1 MWNNRAPFALH
12 EDGRAGRRG
21 GSKIRTQPLRI
32 LAPGATLARIEP
44 ALPAVPLNSHKAVT
58 QLLQSVPAIT
68 RSAFPMIRLM
78 KSAALAVAVS
88 LSATSAFAA
97 ENVRLTGSGASF
109 PAPIYLTWFKDF
121 SKKTDGV
128 TVDYQSKG
136 SGAGVQD
143 FLNKTVDFAASDSA
157 MSEADIAKVSE
168 GVQLLP
174 MTAGE
179 IVLAYNLPGNPKGLK
194 LPREVYSNIFLGK
207 ITQWNDPKIAA
218 ANPELKLPA
227 MPITVVVRADSS
239 GTNAVFTK
247 HLSAI
252 NPDFKA
258 ALGEGNTVNWPATDK
273 FIKSPKNDGVTA
285 TVRQTPGAIGY
296 IEYGFAKLAKVD
308 FAQLQNKAG
317 HYVVPNA
324 ESGAEALAA
333 VQMPENLV
341 ATLPDPEGAKSY
353 PITSYTWMIFRKDN
367 GNPAK
372 AKAMR
377 DMVEYSL
384 TEGQKVADS
393 MGYIPLPPSVVEQV
407 RKASQSIQ

>member
-1 MWNNRAPFALH
+1 
-12 EDGRAGRRG
+12 
-21 GSKIRTQPLRI
+21 
-32 LAPGATLARIEP
+32 
-44 ALPAVPLNSHKAVT
+44 
-58 QLLQSVPAIT
+58 
-68 RSAFPMIRLM
+68 MIRLM

-88 LSATSAFAA
+88 LCATSASIAA
-97 ENVRLTGSGASF
+97 ENIRLTGSGASF

-121 SKKTDGV
+121 SKKSDGV

-143 FLNKTVDFAASDSA
+143 FLNRTVDFAASDSA
-157 MSEADIAKVSE
+157 MSEADMAKVGE

-194 LPREVYSNIFLGK
+194 LPREVYSNIFLGN
-207 ITQWNDPKIAA
+207 ITRWNDPQIAA
-218 ANPELKLPA
+218 ANLELKLPDT
-227 MPITVVVRADSS
+227 PITVVVRADSS
-239 GTNAVFTK
+239 GTTAVFTK

-252 NPDFKA
+252 NADFKQK
-258 ALGEGNTVNWPATDK
+258 LGEGNTVNWPATDK

-317 HYVVPNA
+317 QYVVPNA

-333 VQMPENLV
+333 VNMPENLV
-341 ATLPDPEGAKSY
+341 AWLPDPDGAKSY

-384 TEGQKVADS
+384 TEGQKIADS

-407 RKASQSIQ
+407 RKASANIK

>member
-1 MWNNRAPFALH
+1 M
-12 EDGRAGRRG
+12 
-21 GSKIRTQPLRI
+21 K
-32 LAPGATLARIEP
+32 
-44 ALPAVPLNSHKAVT
+44 
-58 QLLQSVPAIT
+58 
-68 RSAFPMIRLM
+68 RLM

-88 LSATSAFAA
+88 LCATSAAFAS

-121 SKKTDGV
+121 SKNTAGV

-157 MSEADIAKVSE
+157 MSEADIAKVGE

-194 LPREVYSNIFLGK
+194 LPRDVYSNIFLGK
-207 ITQWNDPKIAA
+207 ITQWNDPQIAA

-227 MPITVVVRADSS
+227 TPITVVVRADSS
-239 GTNAVFTK
+239 GTTAVFTK

-252 NPDFKA
+252 NADFKQG
-258 ALGEGNTVNWPATDK
+258 LGEGNTVNWPATDK

-308 FAQLQNKAG
+308 FAVLQNKAG
-317 HYVVPNA
+317 QYVVPNA

-333 VQMPENLV
+333 VNMPENLV
-341 ATLPDPEGAKSY
+341 AWLPDPDGAKSY

-367 GNPAK
+367 GNPEK

-377 DMVEYSL
+377 EMVEYSL
-384 TEGQKVADS
+384 TKGQTIADS
-393 MGYIPLPPSVVEQV
+393 MGYIPLPPSVVDQV
-407 RKASQSIQ
+407 RKASANIQ

>member
-1 MWNNRAPFALH
+1 M
-12 EDGRAGRRG
+12 
-21 GSKIRTQPLRI
+21 K
-32 LAPGATLARIEP
+32 
-44 ALPAVPLNSHKAVT
+44 
-58 QLLQSVPAIT
+58 
-68 RSAFPMIRLM
+68 RLM

-88 LSATSAFAA
+88 LCATSAAFAS

-121 SKKTDGV
+121 SKNTAGV

-157 MSEADIAKVSE
+157 MSEADIAKVGE

-194 LPREVYSNIFLGK
+194 LPRDVYSNIFLGK
-207 ITQWNDPKIAA
+207 ITHWNDPQIVA

-227 MPITVVVRADSS
+227 TPITVVVRADSS
-239 GTNAVFTK
+239 GTTAVFTK

-252 NPDFKA
+252 NADFKQG
-258 ALGEGNTVNWPATDK
+258 LGEGNTVNWPATDK

-308 FAQLQNKAG
+308 FAVLQNKAG
-317 HYVVPNA
+317 QYVVPNA

-333 VQMPENLV
+333 VNMPENLV
-341 ATLPDPEGAKSY
+341 AWLPDPTGAKSY

-377 DMVEYSL
+377 EMVEYSL
-384 TEGQKVADS
+384 TKGQTIADS
-393 MGYIPLPPSVVEQV
+393 MGYIPLPPSVVDQV
-407 RKASQSIQ
+407 RKASVNIQ

>member
-1 MWNNRAPFALH
+1 
-12 EDGRAGRRG
+12 
-21 GSKIRTQPLRI
+21 
-32 LAPGATLARIEP
+32 
-44 ALPAVPLNSHKAVT
+44 
-58 QLLQSVPAIT
+58 
-68 RSAFPMIRLM
+68 MIRLM

-88 LSATSAFAA
+88 LCATSASIAA
-97 ENVRLTGSGASF
+97 ENIRLTGSGASF

-121 SKKTDGV
+121 SKKSDGV

-143 FLNKTVDFAASDSA
+143 FLNRTVDFAASDSA
-157 MSEADIAKVSE
+157 MSEADMAKVGE

-194 LPREVYSNIFLGK
+194 LPREVYSNIFLGN
-207 ITQWNDPKIAA
+207 ITRWNDPQIAA
-218 ANPELKLPA
+218 ANPELKLPDT
-227 MPITVVVRADSS
+227 PITVVVRADSS
-239 GTNAVFTK
+239 GTTAVFTK

-252 NPDFKA
+252 NADFKQK
-258 ALGEGNTVNWPATDK
+258 LGEGNTVNWPATDK

-317 HYVVPNA
+317 QYVVPNA

-333 VQMPENLV
+333 VNMPENLV
-341 ATLPDPEGAKSY
+341 AWLTDPDGAKSY

-384 TEGQKVADS
+384 TEGQKIADS

-407 RKASQSIQ
+407 RKASANIK